1 MWRTGHS
8 LIKTKMR
15 EVEAELAGEMSGHFF
30 FAERWYG
37 FDDGLYAA
45 ARLLEILTQQVE
57 SPTLVLNSL
66 PDGVST
72 PEIKVPAPGEDPHG
86 FVDRFRATASFEG
99 ARTSTIDGLRV
110 DWPDG
115 WGLVRAS
122 NTTPVL
128 VLRFDGDSE
137 EALARIQQ
145 AFRERLLAQDPELQL
160 PF

>member
-1 MWRTGHS
+1 
-8 LIKTKMR
+8 MR
-15 EVEAELAGEMSGHFF
+15 ISDWSSDVCSS
-30 FAERWYG
+30 
-37 FDDGLYAA
+37 D
-45 ARLLEILTQQVE
+45 
-57 SPTLVLNSL
+57 LVLNAL
-66 PDGVST
+66 PNGVST
-72 PEIKVPAPGEDPHG
+72 PEIKVDAPNGDPHA
-86 FVDRFRATASFEG
+86 FVERFVAQSHFDD
-99 ARTSTIDGLRV
+99 ARLSTIDGLRV